1 MRDKIRIGI
10 PQAMLYFQYLPAWK
24 AFFEELGAEI
34 VVSPPTTKEMVS
46 YGCSRIV
53 GDVCFPVK
61 VFCGHAHSLIDKC
74 DYLFIPSMHS
84 VPPKAYNCPKFIG
97 LPDVVRA
104 NVPGCPP
111 ILDPDIDAA
120 KGRRRLY
127 TAIYKQS
134 QPLSRNPL
142 KVKSAFN
149 KAFKELRAYRKQMQ
163 SQGLTPPQII
173 GSLLEQGGED
183 AGNDNPSPDTTI
195 ALVGHPYLVH
205 DQYVNHDLV
214 RRLQKMGVKVVFS
227 STVPK
232 DKLQAAIVDMV
243 EKKYWGYEDE
253 ITGAGG
259 YYLESDVDGIISVV
273 AFGCGP
279 DSMMMELLQRRAAK
293 MNKPFLP
300 LVLDEHTADV
310 GLVTRLEAFI
320 DMVRRQQKSPVK
332 QTYFNRSYNEP
343 QGGVHI
349 LGIPNMAHVAPAFR
363 TSLAMVG
370 ATLINPPVTKQT
382 IALGARYS
390 PEFSCLPFKGI
401 MGTFIESLEMGAESL
416 FMVTSSNAC
425 RMGYYSK
432 VQEQILRDLGYEFR
446 FLRATEKDKGLVGI
460 LRAVKRLANNASWP
474 TVIAAYRIGVAKL
487 KALDDLE
494 RMAHKYRA
502 IELEKGKTN
511 QLYRKAMQAIDDAPD
526 RSSLKQVV
534 NHYFGELDRMPKDL
548 SRSPLKVGLVG
559 ELYVV
564 MDPYINMNLEAKLG
578 MLGVEVRRTKTTF
591 FSEWTNFGAYLNIL
605 DSEKNKLQK
614 HARPYLKRDVGGHGL
629 ESVGEK
635 IRLGREGYDG
645 IVHLAPFT
653 CMPEAIAQNVMIN
666 TREDIPVLT
675 LLCDEQMGEAGM
687 TTRLEAFVDL
697 IKRRRKQRQ
706 FSA

>member
-1 MRDKIRIGI
+1 MRNKIRIGI
-10 PQAMLYFQYLPAWK
+10 PQAMLYYQYLPMWK
-24 AFFEELGAEI
+24 AFFEKLGAEI

-53 GDVCFPVK
+53 GDVCLPVK

-74 DYLFIPSMHS
+74 DYLFIPSIHS

-97 LPDVVRA
+97 LPDIVRA

-111 ILDPDIDAA
+111 ILDPDIDVA
-120 KGRRRLY
+120 KSRHRIY
-127 TAIYKQS
+127 KAIYKMA
-134 QPLSRNPL
+134 QPLTRNPL
-142 KVKSAFN
+142 KVRNAYN
-149 KAFKELRAYRKQMQ
+149 RAIKEHRMYRRKMQ
-163 SQGLTPPQII
+163 SEGLTPPQVI
-173 GSLLEQGGED
+173 GRLLEESGGEERNTD
-183 AGNDNPSPDTTI
+183 FDYDITVS
-195 ALVGHPYLVH
+195 LVGHPYLVH
-205 DQYVNHDLV
+205 DRYVNHDLV
-214 RRLQKMGVKVVFS
+214 HRLQKMGVKVVFS
-227 STVPK
+227 SAVSK
-232 DKLQAAIVDMV
+232 DKLQKAVVDMV
-243 EKKYWGYEDE
+243 EKKYWGYEEE

-293 MNKPFLP
+293 LNKPFLP

-320 DMVRRQQKSPVK
+320 DMVRRQDKSLVK
-332 QTYFNRSYNEP
+332 QTYVNRINNEP
-343 QGGVHI
+343 QGGVSI
-349 LGIPNMAHVAPAFR
+349 LGIPNMAHIAPAFR

-370 ATLINPPVTKQT
+370 ATLINPPVTRQT
-382 IALGARYS
+382 ITLGARHS
-390 PEFSCLPFKGI
+390 PEFACLPFKGI
-401 MGTFIESLEMGAESL
+401 LGTFIESLEMGAESL

-432 VQEQILRDLGYEFR
+432 VHEQILRDLGYEFR
-446 FLRATEKDKGLVGI
+446 FLRATEKDKGLIGI
-460 LRAVKRLANNASWP
+460 LRAVKRFANTASWP
-474 TVIAAYRIGVAKL
+474 TVIAAYRLGAAKL

-494 RMAHKYRA
+494 RKAHKCRA
-502 IELEKGKTN
+502 VEMERGKTN
-511 QLYRKAMQAIDDAPD
+511 QLFREAMQAIDDAPD
-526 RSSLKQVV
+526 LSSLKQVV
-534 NHYFGELDRMPKDL
+534 NKYFGKLDHMPKNLDY
-548 SRSPLKVGLVG
+548 SPLRVGIIG

-564 MDPYINMNLEAKLG
+564 MDPYINMNLESKLG

-591 FSEWTNFGAYLNIL
+591 FSEWTNLGAYLSVL
-605 DSEKNKLQK
+605 DKEKNKLQK

-635 IRLGREGYDG
+635 VRLGREGYDG

-653 CMPEAIAQNVMIN
+653 CMPEAIAQNVMLN

-687 TTRLEAFVDL
+687 ITRLEAFVDL
-697 IKRRRKQRQ
+697 IERRRKQRQ